1 MVELIMVMAV
11 VAILVT
17 VLFVSTKPQKRFGE
31 ANDAKRKND
40 AQSLEQAIK
49 LITADAGSLPLE
61 LNLTEN
67 QAFALV
73 KAGGTVEGTYSCTAL
88 GTSINKVDISSAL
101 SSVLP
106 AMPIDPELSEAS
118 NETGYY
124 IVKRGRSYDIE
135 PCNTYALAATSGT
148 QQMCGDG
155 YCGSTESCSSCAQDC
170 GACPAVCGNGVVEG
184 NEVCDDGDTVTEYC
198 GDSEIQNGSSYCNA
212 SCSSAISLS
221 ETCDDGNS
229 SNLDNCLNS
238 CIIASCG
245 DTYCNASETCSSCAQ
260 DCGTCQQ
267 AYTAGP
273 NYAGTGADD
282 GGMFLA
288 WGTPTYVVSDNSSYA
303 QLAGVG
309 TSGPVNDGWANLI
322 KADGSYS
329 SQNKA
334 AGDWPLSLS
343 VVSYGGEGQ
352 LWGETWTPADINSS
366 NFGFGIS
373 VSDFAVWSNV
383 LRATSFGFN
392 IPESATITGIKVD
405 VRKYQYVTTKPPIM
419 SSIRIDSVKITVY
432 YNN

>member
-1 MVELIMVMAV
+1 MKTLNKKAFTLVELIMVMAV

-155 YCGSTESCSSCAQDC
+155 YCGSSESCSSCAQDC

-184 NEVCDDGDTVTEYC
+184 NEACDDGDVNTESCGNSIVESGGAIYC
-198 GDSEIQNGSSYCNA
+198 SAD
-212 SCSSAISLS
+212 CSSSITLN
-221 ETCDDGNS
+221 EQCDDGNS
-229 SNLDNCLNS
+229 SNLDSCLNT
-238 CIIASCG
+238 CMNISCG
-245 DTYCNASETCSSCAQ
+245 DTYCNGSETCANCSS
-260 DCGTCQQ
+260 DCGTCQE
-267 AYTAGP
+267 AYTMGP
-273 NYAGTGADD
+273 NYAGSGFNAGFGDVSWSGVND
-282 GGMFLA
+282 I
-288 WGTPTYVVSDNSSYA
+288 VSDNSVYA
-303 QLAGVG
+303 TVANIPT
-309 TSGPVNDGWANLI
+309 TSGISDVVANLI
-322 KADGSYS
+322 KANGTYS
-329 SQNKA
+329 SQNRADHNIWSGTLGIKT
-334 AGDWPLSLS
+334 
-343 VVSYGGEGQ
+343 YGGEGD
-352 LWGETWTPADINSS
+352 L
-366 NFGFGIS
+366 
-373 VSDFAVWSNV
+373 
-383 LRATSFGFN
+383 
-392 IPESATITGIKVD
+392 
-405 VRKYQYVTTKPPIM
+405 
-419 SSIRIDSVKITVY
+419 
-432 YNN
+432 